1 MRQFSILLIL
11 LFSINLFAQQ
21 DTCEINIQIKGE
33 SGGKARLIGIYVD
46 QNFLADSAIV
56 DNQGKF
62 TFRKKSPYKSGLFY
76 VILPDQKTNFQ
87 FILDKEQRF
96 SIVGD
101 KSDLINSMKFTGS
114 FENDLLY
121 QSLVMQVQHEKTADS
136 LYKVMQGKLPN
147 DPNYVSAKNEIK
159 NLGDARK
166 KQLENF
172 GKKYP
177 NSFFV
182 KYKTA
187 GQNPDIVDVRKP
199 NGDLDTL
206 GQLELYR
213 NQFWDNVDLNDERLL
228 YTPVIANKLRK
239 YITEL
244 TPQNP
249 DSIIRQ
255 SDIIIK
261 KSMVN
266 NEMFKFISNWI
277 ALNYQPTKTTVMDGE
292 AVYVHIIDKYFT
304 AERANWLTQ
313 KELTEIRKKA
323 WEMQSSLLNKI
334 GPDVVSTDP
343 NGNTKSIYEIKA
355 PFVIVYMYN
364 PNCEHCQKE
373 TPKLKKFYDEWKSKG
388 VEVFAIVLDSN
399 DKEWRDYMEKNHMQE
414 WINVFDPTN
423 KSIYA
428 KYFVD
433 ITPELYVLNKDR
445 KIVGKNLKVEQLPII
460 LEREMRKMQ

>member
-1 MRQFSILLIL
+1 MRIIF
-11 LFSINLFAQQ
+11 INLFLFISALSIAQQ
-21 DTCEINIQIKGE
+21 DSCEIKIQI
-33 SGGKARLIGIYVD
+33 SGINGGIARLIGIYVD

-56 DNQGKF
+56 DNLGNF
-62 TFRKKSPYKSGLFY
+62 TFRRKSPYKSGLFY

-87 FILDKEQRF
+87 FILDKDQKF
-96 SIVGD
+96 SIHGD
-101 KSDLINSMKFTGS
+101 KADLVNSLKFNKS
-114 FENDLLY
+114 IENDLLY
-121 QSLVMQVQHEKTADS
+121 QSLILQSQHERVADS
-136 LYKVMQGKLPN
+136 LYKVMQGKLPT
-147 DPNYVSAKNEIK
+147 DQNYLSAKNALK
-159 NLGDARK
+159 HLGDDRK
-166 KQLENF
+166 KQIESFAKN
-172 GKKYP
+172 YP

-182 KYKTA
+182 KYKIA

-206 GQLELYR
+206 GQLEAYR
-213 NQFWDNVDLNDERLL
+213 NQFWDNVDLKDERLL
-228 YTPVIANKLRK
+228 YTPVISNKLRK

-255 SDIIIK
+255 ADIVIQ

-266 NEMFKFISNWI
+266 DEMFKFFSNWI
-277 ALNYQPTKTTVMDGE
+277 ALNYQPTKTNVMDGE

-304 AERANWLTQ
+304 KDRAKWLNE
-313 KELTEIRKKA
+313 KELADIRKKA
-323 WEMQSSLLNKI
+323 WEMQASLLNKI
-334 GPDVVSTDP
+334 GPDVISTDP
-343 NGNTKSIYEIKA
+343 SGNTKSIYEIKA

-373 TPKLKKFYDEWKSKG
+373 TPKLKKFYEEWKSKG

-399 DKEWRDYMEKNHMQE
+399 EKEWKDYIEKNQMQD

-428 KYFVD
+428 KYYVD
-433 ITPELYVLNKDR
+433 ITPEIYVLNKDR

-460 LEREMRKMQ
+460 LEREMKKM